1 MDDERNEEEEGGTR
15 AAIRQ
20 VSYSAEEGT
29 SGSGLPGQGL
39 RLGRVSL
46 SRTARL
52 DRGCIVFL
60 VRMMTHAQTFTD
72 THRGENAWLS
82 ADVGGKW
89 S

>member
-20 VSYSAEEGT
+20 VSYRAEEGA

-46 SRTARL
+46 GRTARL
-52 DRGCIVFL
+52 ERGCIVSL
-60 VRMMTHAQTFTD
+60 VRVMTHAHI
-72 THRGENAWLS
+72 HRHTQRGRRLAE
-82 ADVGGKW
+82 
-89 S
+89 

>member
-1 MDDERNEEEEGGTR
+1 MR

-20 VSYSAEEGT
+20 VSYRVDEGA

-46 SRTARL
+46 GWTARL
-52 DRGCIVFL
+52 ERGCIVSL
-60 VRMMTHAQTFTD
+60 VRVMTHAHIHR
-72 THRGENAWLS
+72 THTQGKTPGRVVMWVENG
-82 ADVGGKW
+82 ADVLA